1 MYSSYVKKISPYLV
15 AMVCF
20 VENVVIVD
28 WLVVGAVAVERI
40 AIGGLVLHQPARDLL
55 EELLDGGDH
64 DLLDVTEGGL
74 VTVHHRVRVEVTTQD
89 DKVGL

>member
-1 MYSSYVKKISPYLV
+1 MYSTYVKKISPYLV

-20 VENVVIVD
+20 VENIVIVD
-28 WLVVGAVAVERI
+28 WLVAGAVAVERI
-40 AIGGLVLHQPARDLL
+40 AIGGFVLHQPTRDLL

-89 DKVGL
+89 DKVCL